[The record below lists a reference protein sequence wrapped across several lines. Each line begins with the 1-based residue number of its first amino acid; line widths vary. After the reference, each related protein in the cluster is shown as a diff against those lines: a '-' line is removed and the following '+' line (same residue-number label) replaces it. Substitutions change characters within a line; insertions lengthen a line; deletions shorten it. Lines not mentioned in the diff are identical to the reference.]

1 MKNRI
6 LRYALPPGPILIL
19 TLLGVLMLS
28 ALLYYRSVK
37 IQRFLEPAL
46 ALSEPRVDFSAT
58 VQDYLRKEF
67 SDDELKSI
75 RFEWGSILVDE
86 SLIFNER
93 QKISLKALF
102 TLRKIGEVFRHV
114 LHDSRTKAYIDL
126 IVVAD
131 DFPLLPDNDSTER
144 ARMEAHYKADLVLD
158 TLLMVNP
165 SLKQDFMHY
174 FASAA
179 LPAQSAVSSRPGIEF
194 RFISSEQIHIQALQS
209 LRKYAE

>member
-1 MKNRI
+1 MKSRL

-46 ALSEPRVDFSAT
+46 ALSEPRTDFSAT
-58 VQDYLRKEF
+58 VQDYLAKEF
-67 SDDELKSI
+67 SGADLKGI
-75 RFEWGSILVDE
+75 RFEWGSIIIDE
-86 SLIFNER
+86 ALIFNDR
-93 QKISLKALF
+93 QKISVKAL
-102 TLRKIGEVFRHV
+102 LSLKKLGDVFRNV
-114 LHDSRTKAYIDL
+114 LSDRKTKAYIDL
-126 IVVAD
+126 IIVAD
-131 DFPLLPDNDSTER
+131 DFPILADDNATER

-165 SLKQDFMHY
+165 SLKKESMKY

-179 LPAQSAVSSRPGIEF
+179 LPSLHDTQGRPEIEF

>member
-1 MKNRI
+1 MKRRL
-6 LRYALPPGPILIL
+6 LRYGLPPGPILIL
-19 TLLGVLMLS
+19 TLLGVLMLT

-46 ALSEPRVDFSAT
+46 ALSEPRIDFSAS
-58 VQDYLRKEF
+58 VQDYLHREF
-67 SDDELKSI
+67 IGDLQDI
-75 RFEWGSILVDE
+75 RFEWGSIIIDE
-86 SLIFNER
+86 TMIFNER
-93 QKISLKALF
+93 QKISVKALLN
-102 TLRKIGEVFRHV
+102 LRKLGEVFRNV
-114 LHDSRTKAYIDL
+114 LSDRRTKSYIDL
-126 IVVAD
+126 IIIAD
-131 DFPLLPDNDSTER
+131 DFPILPDGDATER

-165 SLKQDFMHY
+165 SLKSEYLQY

-179 LPAQSAVSSRPGIEF
+179 LPSKQVPGARPEMEV